1 MASVPVIS
9 AASSP
14 AEVKLWFEAQLL
26 PANAKVDELEG
37 LTGRDVE
44 TLVHGGDLL
53 ETLVDDV
60 RLPKAKARALARNLE
75 KAFPGTPAT
84 GAVPDS
90 VPDVA
95 SGVADRLRTHRLFV
109 VVLDFV
115 PDMLRKYLRRSF
127 RAKHGV
133 AWSPALGR
141 TWFNGGTMPP

>member
-1 MASVPVIS
+1 MAAAVIS

-26 PANAKVDELEG
+26 PANAKVDELDG
-37 LTGRDVE
+37 LSGLDVE
-44 TLVHGGDLL
+44 TLVHGGDILA
-53 ETLVDDV
+53 TLVDDV
-60 RLPKAKARALARNLE
+60 LLPKAKARALARNLQ
-75 KAFPGTPAT
+75 KAFPGTP
-84 GAVPDS
+84 

-115 PDMLRKYLRRSF
+115 PDMLRKYLRGSF
-127 RAKHGV
+127 RAKYGV

-141 TWFNGGTMPP
+141 TWFNGGKMPP